1 MGKHLTVKEKLNAE
15 NELRE
20 NRAKIKELR
29 NQINAIKYRNKK
41 LENYLERR
49 KASKYNGLF
58 SQDGLCYKL
67 YGKKSREMTTEEKR
81 EYEAIAKLIR
91 QKKKLEYD
99 NENL

>member
-29 NQINAIKYRNKK
+29 NQINVIKYRNKK
-41 LENYLERR
+41 LENYLELR
-49 KASKYNGLF
+49 KYSKYNGLF

-67 YGKKSREMTTEEKR
+67 YEKKASELTIEERR
-81 EYEAIAKLIR
+81 EYDAITKLIR
-91 QKKKLEYD
+91 QRKKLE
-99 NENL
+99 EK